1 MNHTDRKSEER
12 YLEETRRVIDRNLE
26 EYGGEVARM
35 QAEIDE
41 MLEHYHDNDVELWT
55 LLNNT
60 ITLNDHMKR
69 ALTRNEKARSK
80 PYFGRIVFR
89 DETLGKEE
97 SLYIGKGGISR
108 DKTNWVVVDWRAP
121 VANTYYEN
129 GLGKCSY
136 TAPGGKE
143 LPIDLQLKRTYEI
156 EDGKLLDYYDTE
168 VVANDDLLTKYLSRN
183 KEAVLG
189 EIVATIQKEQNEI
202 IRKSPYHNVI
212 VQGVAGSG
220 KTTVAMHRISF
231 ILYNYQERFRP
242 EDFYIVG
249 SNRILLN
256 YITGVLPDLDVYGVK
271 QMTMEQL
278 FIRLLYE
285 DWDEKK
291 YSVRPVFGTRD
302 AVKGKESWFQDLEAF
317 IRRLEQAS
325 IRREDVFLYPRQ
337 FVEGLWDGKS
347 RIFDRRE
354 EDRAE
359 GKPLTSVRIADRDA
373 VERYIV
379 QNPAVSIQSKIN
391 MLNDRLIVKIQEEF
405 LGKGVKYT
413 EEERKAILRAYRG
426 YYGPS
431 RWKGSI
437 YDLYRKFLAE
447 QREKGLDVAVPSDSF
462 DVYDLAALALL
473 YKWVKET
480 EVISEAHHIVVDE
493 AQDFGMMAYL
503 VLHACIRDCTYTVMG
518 DVSQNI
524 HFGYGLGDWEALRRL
539 LLPDAM
545 DSFGVLRKSYRNTVE
560 ISRFATEILR
570 HGSFSI
576 YPAEPI
582 IRHGREVAVERL
594 EGSDHREAAGESA
607 LKAETQIR
615 KETGESAEA
624 LAKRAAEICRSWQE
638 QGYDTIAVVCRDV
651 RSAAETAELLAKHIE
666 IMESDLEKLN
676 FGSGIMVLPVEY
688 TKGLEFDTVLIWDP
702 VRADYPSDDGHAK
715 LLYVAATRALHELHI
730 LYRGD
735 LTGLIADPVPEK
747 DAKDS
752 DYGCGNISD
761 QEKRPL
767 TEQRF
772 DCGGPEAESEQAE
785 KRQRS
790 GRRTNPGQE
799 ILAQAQTE
807 GLRPDENKT
816 LDGETGN
823 IQQDIKPESAGRTGK
838 NPDTGDTEPES
849 GKTGISRPRIKISP
863 KIIAVTA
870 QPRLAGGIGNMAP
883 DSASGSTVRSAL
895 GLSETE
901 SGSRRSDSRFASV
914 SPFSFGDMP
923 PTESLRPAGHA
934 RINSGVRW
942 VSRQEDGLYL
952 QSAYGTMRLC
962 PVSGSI
968 LRITFA
974 RSSAILAGTHP
985 LIAVDKSEK
994 NWKYRDNGKI
1004 LELSAGEVRVSVEKA
1019 SGALTYLDGRG
1030 KTLLAEKRQES
1041 RQLEKGKQ
1049 WLFLDWQKGEQLF
1062 AMPPVSDRE
1071 ALKLRGSAYYLSD
1084 GRKLPFL
1091 LSDRGYGI
1099 LPVSSGAVVC
1109 CDIPAYGSYLCT
1121 EGEQQD
1127 YYFIAGNQRNIRN
1140 AYDYLCGVL

>member
-12 YLEETRRVIDRNLE
+12 YLEETMKVIDRNLA
-26 EYGGEVARM
+26 EYGCESRRM

-69 ALTRNEKARSK
+69 ALARNEKAKSK
-80 PYFGRIVFR
+80 PYFGRIIFR

-108 DKTNWVVVDWRAP
+108 DKTNQVVVDWRAP
-121 VANTYYEN
+121 VANAYYEN

-143 LPIDLQLKRTYEI
+143 LPIDLKLKRTYEI
-156 EDGKLLDYYDTE
+156 EDGRLLDYYDTE

-291 YSVRPVFGTRD
+291 YKVRSVSGTRD
-302 AVKGKESWFQDLEAF
+302 TVKGTEGWFLDLEAF
-317 IRRLEQAS
+317 IRRLEQTT
-325 IRREDVFLYPRQ
+325 ICREDILMCPRQ
-337 FVEGLWDGKS
+337 FVEGLRDGKAC
-347 RIFDRRE
+347 IIDRRQ
-354 EDRAE
+354 EDEAAGRTLQWI
-359 GKPLTSVRIADRDA
+359 KIADREA
-373 VERYIV
+373 VERYIA
-379 QNPAVSIQSKIN
+379 QNPTVSIQSKIN
-391 MLNDRLIVKIQEEF
+391 MLNDRLIVKIREEF

-413 EEERKAILRAYRG
+413 EEEKKAILRAYRG

-431 RWKGSI
+431 RWKKSI
-437 YDLYRKFLAE
+437 YELYREFLAE
-447 QREKGLDVAVPSDSF
+447 QREKGMDVAVPTDTF

-473 YKWVKET
+473 YKWVRET
-480 EVISEAHHIVVDE
+480 EVISEAHHVVVDE
-493 AQDFGMMAYL
+493 AQDFGMMAYR
-503 VLHACIRDCTYTVMG
+503 VLHACIKDCTYTVMG

-524 HFGYGLGDWEALRRL
+524 HFGYGLADWEALRRL
-539 LLPDAM
+539 LLPDPM

-560 ISRFATEILR
+560 ISRFATDILR

-582 IRHGREVAVERL
+582 IRHGREVTAERVTDR
-594 EGSDHREAAGESA
+594 GQSA
-607 LKAETQIR
+607 STK
-615 KETGESAEA
+615 EA
-624 LAKRAAEICRSWQE
+624 LAVRGAEICRDWQE
-638 QGYDTIAVVCRDV
+638 RGYDTIAVVCRDV
-651 RSAAETAELLAKHIE
+651 KSATETAGLLSEHIE

-702 VRADYPSDDGHAK
+702 VRADYPVDDGHAK

-735 LTGLIADPVPEK
+735 LTGLIADPLP
-747 DAKDS
+747 
-752 DYGCGNISD
+752 
-761 QEKRPL
+761 
-767 TEQRF
+767 
-772 DCGGPEAESEQAE
+772 SE
-785 KRQRS
+785 RS
-790 GRRTNPGQE
+790 G
-799 ILAQAQTE
+799 
-807 GLRPDENKT
+807 
-816 LDGETGN
+816 
-823 IQQDIKPESAGRTGK
+823 ESGRA
-838 NPDTGDTEPES
+838 DTGERAKRAETADTQDGRRQNREHGREGAAVRSPRE
-849 GKTGISRPRIKISP
+849 KTGQDTLREHGGGIRPRIKLP
-863 KIIAVTA
+863 QIAVTPAPQKAGRSGEATLKNPKTNGPGNASAQKKAPA
-870 QPRLAGGIGNMAP
+870 QPGK
-883 DSASGSTVRSAL
+883 SC
-895 GLSETE
+895 
-901 SGSRRSDSRFASV
+901 SV
-914 SPFSFGDMP
+914 FSFGDMP
-923 PTESLRPAGHA
+923 STETLRPAGHG
-934 RINSGVRW
+934 RINLAVRW
-942 VSRQEDGLYL
+942 VLRQQDGLYL
-952 QSAYGTMRLC
+952 QSAYGTMRIS

-968 LRITFA
+968 VRITFVKG
-974 RSSAILAGTHP
+974 STVPAGTHP
-985 LIAVDKSEK
+985 LIAVDRTEK
-994 NWKYRDNGKI
+994 NWRYRDNGKT
-1004 LELSAGEVRVSVEKA
+1004 LEVQAGEIRIHVDKA
-1019 SGALTYLDGRG
+1019 SGALTYLDEKG
-1030 KTLLAEKRQES
+1030 KLLLAERKQES
-1041 RQLEKGKQ
+1041 RQLETDRQ
-1049 WLFLDWQKGEQLF
+1049 WLFPEWQKGEQLF
-1062 AMPPVSDRE
+1062 AMPPVQDQDP
-1071 ALKLRGSAYYLSD
+1071 LKPRGSAYYISD
-1084 GRKLPFL
+1084 GQSLPFL

-1099 LPVSSGAVVC
+1099 LPVSAGPVVC
-1109 CDIPAYGSYLCT
+1109 CDITAYGSYLCT
-1121 EGEQQD
+1121 RGEQQD
-1127 YYFIAGNQRNIRN
+1127 YYFIAGKQ
-1140 AYDYLCGVL
+1140 